1 MNLTYGIMAAVGILV
16 AAILGMIVMDPG
28 YLSEAPAMP
37 TGEKPTICTME
48 WLPVC
53 GVDGKTYGNLCMIHV
68 AEVEISYKGECVET
82 EPGSTDGTNTRT

>member
-1 MNLTYGIMAAVGILV
+1 MNLTYGIIIVVGLLI

-48 WLPVC
+48 YLPQC
-53 GVDGKTYGNLCMIHV
+53 GVDGKTYGNECEAQA
-68 AEVEISYKGECVET
+68 AEMSLDYEGKCK
-82 EPGSTDGTNTRT
+82 